1 MKKAI
6 VVGATSGIGRQLAL
20 LLANNQYMVG
30 ITGRRGQLL
39 TELQHLKPGNFIA
52 SAFDVT
58 SIAQIPIQL
67 KKLSDELGGLDLLI
81 MSSGTG
87 ELNPSLNPDIEL
99 QTVAINVAG
108 FTAVA
113 DWAFTFFEQQGSG
126 HFAAITSVAGIRGGR
141 HSPAYNASK
150 AYQVNY
156 LQGLTQKAANLKIP
170 VYITDARPGFVD
182 TPMAKGEGL
191 FWVAP
196 VEKAAMQ
203 IYTAI
208 ENKCKVVYITRRWR
222 LVAYII
228 RLMPAVFYNR
238 L

>member
-52 SAFDVT
+52 SVFDVT

-113 DWAFTFFEQQGSG
+113 DWHLRFLNNRDPD
-126 HFAAITSVAGIRGGR
+126 I
-141 HSPAYNASK
+141 
-150 AYQVNY
+150 
-156 LQGLTQKAANLKIP
+156 LQL
-170 VYITDARPGFVD
+170 
-182 TPMAKGEGL
+182 
-191 FWVAP
+191 
-196 VEKAAMQ
+196 
-203 IYTAI
+203 
-208 ENKCKVVYITRRWR
+208 
-222 LVAYII
+222 
-228 RLMPAVFYNR
+228 
-238 L
+238 